1 MSTGA
6 SLRWLSRNGRLIRP
20 VGSCLGLFPVVDK
33 TEFVFFRVLHQAPAI
48 SVLVIIVLRHPF
60 ATKILNSLSGSVTL
74 IDGNVEVKSILH
86 YLPLGYP
93 LKADSR
99 AIRGSRREIH
109 ILRRIP
115 KSILDVDPNSG
126 SPHDGHPFR

>member
-60 ATKILNSLSGSVTL
+60 ATKILNSLSGSVNL

-86 YLPLGYP
+86 YLALGYP

-109 ILRRIP
+109 ILRRVP
-115 KSILDVDPNSG
+115 KSILDFDPKYG
-126 SPHDGHPFR
+126 SPKPR